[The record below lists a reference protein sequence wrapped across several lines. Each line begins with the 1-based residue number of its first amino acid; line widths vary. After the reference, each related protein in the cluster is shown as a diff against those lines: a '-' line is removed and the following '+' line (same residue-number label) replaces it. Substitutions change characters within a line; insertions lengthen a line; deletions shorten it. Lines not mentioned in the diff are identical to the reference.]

1 MNFSAR
7 TILQAALTISL
18 LLSARPSLA
27 ETTAPGAVDF
37 SFGIYC
43 AEEGLE
49 QVEADDTISGVVNL
63 LPYTPVFVRRTPIIP
78 ATIGIGFGVHV
89 TVLPE
94 FTGTAVIET
103 RHPPM
108 GPNGIM
114 VETWVT
120 DFSADRVAHNGFTFE
135 HPYELVQGD
144 WSISASIN
152 GRLIYH
158 VDFTIVDPGFAP
170 PVNCAAGLLS

>member
-1 MNFSAR
+1 MCFQSVSR
-7 TILQAALTISL
+7 VVLTISL
-18 LLSARPSLA
+18 WLVALPGWS
-27 ETTAPGAVDF
+27 ETRAPGAVDF

-49 QVEADDTISGVVNL
+49 QVEAEDTISGVVNL
-63 LPYTPVFVRRTPIIP
+63 LPHTPEFVRRTPVIP
-78 ATIGIGFGVHV
+78 ARLGIGFGVHV
-89 TVLPE
+89 NVRPE
-94 FTGTAVIET
+94 FAGTAVIET

-108 GPNGIM
+108 GPNGVT

-120 DFSADRVAHNGFTFE
+120 DFTEDRVAHNGFTFE

>member
-1 MNFSAR
+1 MTFHSVPR
-7 TILQAALTISL
+7 VLLTISL
-18 LLSARPSLA
+18 WLIAQSGFA
-27 ETTAPGAVDF
+27 ETRAPGASTF

-49 QVEADDTISGVVNL
+49 QVEAEDTISGVVNL
-63 LPYTPVFVRRTPIIP
+63 LPYTPEFVRRTPVIP
-78 ATIGIGFGVHV
+78 ARLGIGFGVHV

-94 FTGTAVIET
+94 FAGTAVIET
-103 RHPPM
+103 THPPM
-108 GPNGIM
+108 GPNGVT

-120 DFSADRVAHNGFTFE
+120 DFTADRVSHNGFTFE
-135 HPYELVQGD
+135 HDYELVQGD